1 MRHGLSAVL
10 IVAGLSGWL
19 AGAQADRPAVLALD
33 IEGTIDLGLSPFLT
47 RVLREAQADG
57 AQAVVLQI
65 NTFGGRVDAAV
76 AMRDAL
82 IASPV
87 RTIAFVNQRAISAG
101 ALIAL
106 ACDTI
111 VMGKAATIGA
121 AMPVQ
126 AGMGETQPTDEKTVS
141 YVRKEFAATADR
153 RQRPPRVAEAMV
165 DADVEIPGL
174 IEKGKLLTLSTSEA
188 LQHDVAEFSADTL
201 EGALDAAGLPN
212 AVVGWAETTWAEEI
226 VRFLTGPIISSL
238 LMTVGL
244 LGLLVEIRTPG
255 FGLAGGLGLVS
266 LGLFF
271 WGHWIVQLAGW
282 EEVLLVAAGLVLIGL
297 EVFALPGFG
306 VAGLGGIALLGSGL
320 ALTLVGAGAT
330 ASVIVTALGRVALSL
345 LLALAGGLALLR
357 VLPRLPFGR
366 RLVLGT
372 EMTALGGY
380 ASPPNRDHG
389 YLGRTGIALSPLR
402 PAGIADID
410 GARVDVVSDGSFIDV
425 GADIVVTQVDGN
437 RIVVR
442 RASPR
447 QESPHE

>member
-1 MRHGLSAVL
+1 
-10 IVAGLSGWL
+10 
-19 AGAQADRPAVLALD
+19 
-33 IEGTIDLGLSPFLT
+33 
-47 RVLREAQADG
+47 
-57 AQAVVLQI
+57 
-65 NTFGGRVDAAV
+65 
-76 AMRDAL
+76 
-82 IASPV
+82 
-87 RTIAFVNQRAISAG
+87 
-101 ALIAL
+101 
-106 ACDTI
+106 
-111 VMGKAATIGA
+111 MGKAATIGA

-141 YVRKEFAATADR
+141 YVRKEFAATAER

-212 AVVGWAETTWAEEI
+212 AVVLWAATTWAEDI

-238 LMTVGL
+238 LMTVGM

-255 FGLAGGLGLVS
+255 FGLAGGLGLAS

-306 VAGLGGIALLGSGL
+306 FAGLGGIALLASGL

-357 VLPRLPFGR
+357 LLPRLPFGR

-380 ASPPNRDHG
+380 ASPPNRDRG
-389 YLGRTGIALSPLR
+389 
-402 PAGIADID
+402 
-410 GARVDVVSDGSFIDV
+410 
-425 GADIVVTQVDGN
+425 
-437 RIVVR
+437 
-442 RASPR
+442 
-447 QESPHE
+447 